1 MSSPWLGKL
10 RHRRIA
16 TVGSLATLIP
26 AMVSR
31 SAPEHRPRPRLTRR
45 RLVTALLVAAA
56 ADVVDVA
63 ITAGENATLGLAL
76 VPGEF
81 AAGVLDVVVMAVMCR
96 LLGFHWLFLPTFA
109 LEVVPEVDA
118 LPTWLGC
125 VGVVAWQRRREDRKM
140 ASTESPAPPPLP
152 GEPGKL
158 LLPAAGDAPQK
169 GADRG

>member
-1 MSSPWLGKL
+1 MFRAGERGP
-10 RHRRIA
+10 
-16 TVGSLATLIP
+16 P
-26 AMVSR
+26 
-31 SAPEHRPRPRLTRR
+31 PRLTRG

-56 ADVVDVA
+56 ADVIDVA
-63 ITAGENATLGLAL
+63 ITAGENLTFGLAL

-81 AAGVLDVVVMAVMCR
+81 AAGVLDVVVMAIMCR
-96 LLGFHWLFLPTFA
+96 LLGFHWLFLPTFV

-125 VGVVAWQRRREDRKM
+125 VGIVAWQRRRKERKIVPV
-140 ASTESPAPPPLP
+140 ESPAAPPRL

-158 LLPAAGDAPQK
+158 LPPAAGDAPQK